1 MWWNTSTRAFYCAT
15 CARQINAYNPGLCV
29 LRERDARQ
37 RMILEWAA
45 DTFGTIALNKIERVL
60 RFIEEAVE
68 LAQANDLPVDKLHAV
83 VDYVYA
89 KPKGEVA
96 KEAGAVGTTLLA
108 LCALHGV
115 SADDVE
121 RDEAERIVKMDPAY
135 FRERHNKKAQG
146 GIAAFTDK
154 KEEG

>member
-1 MWWNTSTRAFYCAT
+1 
-15 CARQINAYNPGLCV
+15 
-29 LRERDARQ
+29 
-37 RMILEWAA
+37 MILEWAA
-45 DTFGTIALNKIERVL
+45 ATFGRIALHKEERVL

-89 KPKGEVA
+89 KPKGDVT

-108 LCALHGV
+108 LCELHNI
-115 SADDVE
+115 SADDAE
-121 RDEAERIVKMDPAY
+121 RNEAERIVKMDPAY
-135 FRERHNKKAQG
+135 FRERHNKKAAG
-146 GIAAFTDK
+146 GIAAFTDT